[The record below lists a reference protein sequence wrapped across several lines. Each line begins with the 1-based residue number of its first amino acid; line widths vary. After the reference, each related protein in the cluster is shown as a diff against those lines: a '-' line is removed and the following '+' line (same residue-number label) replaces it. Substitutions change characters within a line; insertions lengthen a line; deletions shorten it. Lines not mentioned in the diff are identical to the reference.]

1 MNIGAED
8 VISGTAFHLVLG
20 VLWQLVRLDLLNQ
33 LTRAKH
39 RMRNMLGEATNI
51 DALVPE
57 QVLILWVNYHLEQA
71 GSARRLAN
79 FAGDIADSEIY
90 TVLLHQLDGKT
101 FKTTPLQEADLT
113 KRAELLLA
121 EAAKQKLNKF
131 INAGDIVKGNARLN
145 FAFVAN
151 LFSHFQSDAVG
162 EESSESDDADEEELG
177 GWREDLADLESELL
191 AKERATADADARLAD
206 LKAQRDAARRAHQA
220 EIDQLTAELE
230 KLALAEPAT
239 EAEQALAEKLAD
251 EEREKMTLMS
261 RQTHLLRKAAD
272 LTDRLGDNEDEARA
286 LIDARQKAE
295 AEIREFKRNH
305 KSDMSSIR
313 RRLAE
318 AKLEEEMLEHELE
331 MQTEERDKLKEE
343 RHSLV
348 RKYKDLSIKL
358 EVETVDRIQTQSA
371 KDKLDRELF
380 HAKKYLS
387 EATADKKVKK
397 KRQQVLTTEV
407 RKLKDKH
414 DTVVREKQTVLS
426 EVTML
431 QEENKDLTEEIM
443 IEHKHAMR
451 SRNVREALEQTV
463 GALKLQ
469 LEEDEEF
476 HVAVREQTVK
486 KHEQET
492 VQLAQQVVRD
502 LGRKTQLLE
511 MSKQEAAE
519 LAAEAEQTKAVVEKL
534 ADSNKI
540 MLDEKVA
547 LEGTAA
553 VVDAEKAAIEKKR
566 RKLEKQLR
574 KARRLIADQSKQA
587 SEAERGKNAAELK
600 TKQLEEAV
608 ALAKRGAEAA
618 ERERRMAEV
627 EVLDTAEAIETAAAE
642 KQSIASEVALLN
654 DEAEELA
661 IERAKLLLE
670 KERVLT
676 KLASDARDERARVA
690 EQTSATLAAAHAER
704 EKATAAHVARAVE
717 LESERAAKEAITVEA
732 ERKARIAA
740 ELQRDAVTHEA
751 AADANAEEAREL
763 RDEARQARD
772 AARQVKQERETA
784 AKDAAAIASA
794 LAAAEAERV
803 AAERARLEL
812 ERRVAAIE
820 DEHNKVRL
828 ETSAQRSKESAAREA
843 MLEDAERE
851 RRRVADEER
860 QKTKL
865 AADDLI
871 AQGRVQTAAIR
882 QAAEKDR
889 AKANAKNK
897 TLEERLAEA
906 DAELEA
912 EMRLHKKRQE
922 N

>member
-1 MNIGAED
+1 MPTFTALQIPSKSITQKSKLNRFEINQNIDAALDGCRRLKLQIVNIGAED

-239 EAEQALAEKLAD
+239 EEEQALAEKLAD

-358 EVETVDRIQTQSA
+358 EVETVDRI
-371 KDKLDRELF
+371 R
-380 HAKKYLS
+380 
-387 EATADKKVKK
+387 
-397 KRQQVLTTEV
+397 
-407 RKLKDKH
+407 
-414 DTVVREKQTVLS
+414 
-426 EVTML
+426 
-431 QEENKDLTEEIM
+431 
-443 IEHKHAMR
+443 R
-451 SRNVREALEQTV
+451 SRPRT
-463 GALKLQ
+463 
-469 LEEDEEF
+469 
-476 HVAVREQTVK
+476 
-486 KHEQET
+486 
-492 VQLAQQVVRD
+492 
-502 LGRKTQLLE
+502 
-511 MSKQEAAE
+511 S
-519 LAAEAEQTKAVVEKL
+519 
-534 ADSNKI
+534 S
-540 MLDEKVA
+540 
-547 LEGTAA
+547 TASSSTPRSTSP
-553 VVDAEKAAIEKKR
+553 R
-566 RKLEKQLR
+566 RPPTR
-574 KARRLIADQSKQA
+574 RSRRSGSRCSPPRCASSRTSTTRWCARS
-587 SEAERGKNAAELK
+587 
-600 TKQLEEAV
+600 
-608 ALAKRGAEAA
+608 
-618 ERERRMAEV
+618 RRCCP
-627 EVLDTAEAIETAAAE
+627 
-642 KQSIASEVALLN
+642 
-654 DEAEELA
+654 
-661 IERAKLLLE
+661 
-670 KERVLT
+670 
-676 KLASDARDERARVA
+676 
-690 EQTSATLAAAHAER
+690 
-704 EKATAAHVARAVE
+704 
-717 LESERAAKEAITVEA
+717 
-732 ERKARIAA
+732 
-740 ELQRDAVTHEA
+740 
-751 AADANAEEAREL
+751 
-763 RDEARQARD
+763 
-772 AARQVKQERETA
+772 
-784 AKDAAAIASA
+784 
-794 LAAAEAERV
+794 
-803 AAERARLEL
+803 
-812 ERRVAAIE
+812 
-820 DEHNKVRL
+820 
-828 ETSAQRSKESAAREA
+828 RSRCC
-843 MLEDAERE
+843 
-851 RRRVADEER
+851 RRRTR
-860 QKTKL
+860 T
-865 AADDLI
+865 
-871 AQGRVQTAAIR
+871 
-882 QAAEKDR
+882 
-889 AKANAKNK
+889 
-897 TLEERLAEA
+897 
-906 DAELEA
+906 
-912 EMRLHKKRQE
+912 
-922 N
+922 